1 MNSTNNNTNPTDVN
15 LEHLKN
21 IKLQGFTIQT
31 SSLLGKGSFGSIFLG
46 ESNENSL
53 VAIKVENIN
62 SPLPQLLYE
71 YKLLKFLNQDK
82 SIGFPLT
89 YDFQTIN
96 DYNFMMFEA
105 LGDDLSKLVGTL
117 PNKTPSR
124 KCLLLIA
131 EQMLRR
137 IENLHKKGIIH
148 RDIKPE
154 NFLIG
159 RDKKNKHIIYI
170 IDFGFSRKYI
180 VNSNHI
186 EYLNDKDFVGTARFA
201 SINTHKGIEQS
212 RRDDLES
219 FFYILYYFSNGCKL
233 PWDGIQ
239 KNTKE
244 EKYLTIQER
253 KSELCDR
260 IINLNKN
267 KNKTSNTDNSISND
281 LISDYAG
288 LLNYIKSLNFYD
300 DPDYEYM
307 KEVLISISLK
317 YNITINY
324 EYDWDLNEETKL
336 KSEVK
341 IVFGNNKFI
350 KN

>member
-1 MNSTNNNTNPTDVN
+1 MNSTNNTNTTDID

-31 SSLLGKGSFGSIFLG
+31 NTLLGKGSFGSIFLG

-62 SPLPQLLYE
+62 SPLPQLAYE

-82 SIGFPLT
+82 PIGFPLT

-96 DYNFMMFEA
+96 DYNFMVFEA
-105 LGDDLSKLVGTL
+105 LGDDLSKLVGSL

-159 RDKKNKHIIYI
+159 REKKNKHIIYL

-180 VNSNHI
+180 VNNNHI

-219 FFYILYYFSNGCKL
+219 LFYILYYFSNGCKL

-244 EKYLTIQER
+244 EKYLTIQQR

-260 IINLNKN
+260 IMNININKKSHTEN
-267 KNKTSNTDNSISND
+267 NIAND
-281 LISDYAG
+281 LISDYVE

-300 DPDYEYM
+300 EPDYEYM
-307 KEVLISISLK
+307 KEVLNSISLK
-317 YNITINY
+317 YSISFNY
-324 EYDWDLNEETKL
+324 EYDWDLNVESKL

-341 IVFGNNKFI
+341 IVFGINRFI
-350 KN
+350 KS